1 MKRLIAAIAF
11 AVFIVPAAFAREQT
25 VLARVTVYWRSE
37 GQFRASWN
45 GARLRDGHCAVDPQR
60 IPFGSKVIFADTTC
74 VAVDSGP
81 AVVNRKAARLTGHTA
96 AQRNAIVVDRFF
108 ENRKDALA
116 WESTHPH
123 FMTLRV
129 VPPESKKENKDTPH
143 GGTMLAQ
150 ADARSTITPGN
161 LPPIPA
167 SAGLQTLEASL
178 ASLLLFTPLLRVAR
192 RRT

>member
-1 MKRLIAAIAF
+1 MKRLIAAIALG
-11 AVFIVPAAFAREQT
+11 VFTVPAAFAREQT

-45 GARLRDGHCAVDPQR
+45 GARLRDGHCAVDPER
-60 IPFGSKVIFADTTC
+60 IPFGSKVIFADATC

-81 AVVNRKAARLTGHTA
+81 AVINRKAARLTGHTA

-108 ENRKDALA
+108 ENRRDALA
-116 WESTHPH
+116 WERAHPY

-129 VPPESKKENKDTPH
+129 VAPGSKKENRDTPH
-143 GGTMLAQ
+143 PGTMLAQ

-161 LPPIPA
+161 PPLIPA
-167 SAGLQTLEASL
+167 STGLQTLDASL
-178 ASLLLFTPLLRVAR
+178 ASLLFFPPLLRVAR
-192 RRT
+192 RRR

>member
-1 MKRLIAAIAF
+1 MKRLIAAITL
-11 AVFIVPAAFAREQT
+11 AVFIVPTAFAREQT

-81 AVVNRKAARLTGHTA
+81 AVVKRKAARLTGHTA

-129 VPPESKKENKDTPH
+129 VSPGSKNENKETLQR
-143 GGTMLAQ
+143 GTMLAQ

-161 LPPIPA
+161 LSIPA
-167 SAGLQTLEASL
+167 SSGLQTLDASF

-192 RRT
+192 RRS

>member
-1 MKRLIAAIAF
+1 MKRLIAAIALG
-11 AVFIVPAAFAREQT
+11 VFIVPAAFAREQT

-60 IPFGSKVIFADTTC
+60 IPYGSKVIFADTTC

-81 AVVNRKAARLTGHTA
+81 AVVNRKAARLTGHTD

-108 ENRKDALA
+108 ENRKEALA

-129 VPPESKKENKDTPH
+129 VSPGSKKENQETLH
-143 GGTMLAQ
+143 RGTMLAQ

-161 LPPIPA
+161 LPSIPA
-167 SAGLQTLEASL
+167 SSGLQTRDASL

-192 RRT
+192 RRS

>member
-1 MKRLIAAIAF
+1 MKRLIAAIAL
-11 AVFIVPAAFAREQT
+11 AVFIVPAAFAHEQT

-74 VAVDSGP
+74 VAIDSGP

-116 WESTHPH
+116 WESAHPH

-129 VPPESKKENKDTPH
+129 VTPGSKKENNDTLH
-143 GGTMLAQ
+143 RGTMLAQ
-150 ADARSTITPGN
+150 AEARSTIAPGN
-161 LPPIPA
+161 LPSIPA
-167 SAGLQTLEASL
+167 SSGLQTLDASL

-192 RRT
+192 RRS

>member
-45 GARLRDGHCAVDPQR
+45 GARLRDGHCAVDPER
-60 IPFGSKVIFADTTC
+60 IPFGSKVTFADTAC

-129 VPPESKKENKDTPH
+129 VSPGSKKENKDTLH
-143 GGTMLAQ
+143 RGTMLAQ
-150 ADARSTITPGN
+150 ADARSTIAPEN
-161 LPPIPA
+161 LSPIPA
-167 SAGLQTLEASL
+167 SSGLQTLDAPL
-178 ASLLLFTPLLRVAR
+178 ASLLFFTPLLRVAR
-192 RRT
+192 RRS

>member
-11 AVFIVPAAFAREQT
+11 GVFIVPAAFAREQT

-81 AVVNRKAARLTGHTA
+81 AVINRKAARLTGHTA

-108 ENRKDALA
+108 ENRRDALA
-116 WESTHPH
+116 WESTHPY

-129 VPPESKKENKDTPH
+129 VAPGSEKENKDTRQR
-143 GGTMLAQ
+143 GTMLAQ
-150 ADARSTITPGN
+150 ANARSTIPPGN

-167 SAGLQTLEASL
+167 SSGLQTRDASL
-178 ASLLLFTPLLRVAR
+178 AALLLFTPLLRVAR
-192 RRT
+192 RRS